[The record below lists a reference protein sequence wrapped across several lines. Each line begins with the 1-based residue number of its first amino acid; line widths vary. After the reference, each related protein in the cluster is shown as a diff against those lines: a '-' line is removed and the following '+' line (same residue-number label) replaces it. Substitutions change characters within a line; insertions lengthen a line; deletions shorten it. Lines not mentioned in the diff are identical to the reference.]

1 MILYVIECMYSNK
14 KAYLKEPGFTTEDLD
29 AAKIFKTEG
38 IAKHLLLHAN
48 KIPGVVSVRI
58 LPALSDGVTVRLIPT
73 KPDISQGRVL
83 LEAVINTK
91 ASIRHGLTYEG
102 CFQRFIELDAI
113 DIWNMALEEFRNAGY
128 RVEVKK
134 CKERRLYSES
144 RNSLAITVKFPH
156 IEQEAPTP
164 HD

>member
-1 MILYVIECMYSNK
+1 ME
-14 KAYLKEPGFTTEDLD
+14 
-29 AAKIFKTEG
+29 
-38 IAKHLLLHAN
+38 
-48 KIPGVVSVRI
+48 
-58 LPALSDGVTVRLIPT
+58 
-73 KPDISQGRVL
+73 PDISPDL
-83 LEAVINTK
+83 LKQDLVIHIANTIRYALSHDGSFQKYISTEA
-91 ASIRHGLTYEG
+91 RE
-102 CFQRFIELDAI
+102 
-113 DIWNMALEEFRNAGY
+113 IWEIALEMFRKAGY

>member
-1 MILYVIECMYSNK
+1 MIVYVIECMYSDK
-14 KAYLKEPGFTTEDLD
+14 KAYFKGPGFTTEDLL
-29 AAKIFKTEG
+29 AAKTYKSEG
-38 IAKHLLLHAN
+38 IAKHLIPLVE

-58 LPALSDGVTVRLIPT
+58 LPALSDGITVRLIPT
-73 KPDISQGRVL
+73 KSDISQERL
-83 LEAVINTK
+83 LLKAVINTK

-102 CFQRFIELDAI
+102 CFQRFVELDAI
-113 DIWNMALEEFRNAGY
+113 DIWNIALEEFRNAGY